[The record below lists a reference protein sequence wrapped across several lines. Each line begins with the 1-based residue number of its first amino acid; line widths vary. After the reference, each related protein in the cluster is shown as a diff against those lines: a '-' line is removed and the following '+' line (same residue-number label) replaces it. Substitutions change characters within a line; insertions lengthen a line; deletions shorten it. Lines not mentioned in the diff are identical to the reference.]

1 VNEAQPHLMKIA
13 ASNPF
18 LLVQLSPVPMHLKG
32 RRDLETKRE
41 QAERDRRERI
51 DLDSLWLQLGNLEF
65 VDAEDLDSL
74 WLQLGY
80 LEFVDADDD
89 SGRIRFRIT
98 PTGRAAYRNI
108 RKGDDRA
115 G

>member
-1 VNEAQPHLMKIA
+1 VNEAQRHLLKIA
-13 ASNPF
+13 ATNPF
-18 LLVQLSPVPMHLKG
+18 LLVQLSPVLMHLKG
-32 RRDLETKRE
+32 RRDLEAKRE
-41 QAERDRRERI
+41 QAE
-51 DLDSLWLQLGNLEF
+51 GYLEF
-65 VDAEDLDSL
+65 VDTEDLDSL

-89 SGRIRFRIT
+89 SRRVRFRIT

-108 RKGDDRA
+108 RKEDDRA

>member
-1 VNEAQPHLMKIA
+1 VNEAQRHLMKIA
-13 ASNPF
+13 ATNPF
-18 LLVQLSPVPMHLKG
+18 VLVQLSPVPMHLKG
-32 RRDLETKRE
+32 RRDLE
-41 QAERDRRERI
+41 AA
-51 DLDSLWLQLGNLEF
+51 LEF
-65 VDAEDLDSL
+65 VDADDLDTL

-89 SGRIRFRIT
+89 SRRVRFRIT

-108 RKGDDRA
+108 RKKDDRA

>member
-1 VNEAQPHLMKIA
+1 MNEAQRHLMKIA
-13 ASNPF
+13 ATNPF

-32 RRDLETKRE
+32 RRDFEAKRE
-41 QAERDRRERI
+41 
-51 DLDSLWLQLGNLEF
+51 LEF
-65 VDAEDLDSL
+65 VDADDLDSL

-80 LEFVDADDD
+80 LEFVDADED
-89 SGRIRFRIT
+89 SRRMRFRIT

-108 RKGDDRA
+108 RKEDDRA

>member
-1 VNEAQPHLMKIA
+1 VNEAQRHLMKIA
-13 ASNPF
+13 ATNPF
-18 LLVQLSPVPMHLKG
+18 LLVQLWPVPMHLKG
-32 RRDLETKRE
+32 RRDLEAKRE

-51 DLDSLWLQLGNLEF
+51 DLDSLWLQLG
-65 VDAEDLDSL
+65 
-74 WLQLGY
+74 Y

-89 SGRIRFRIT
+89 SGRMRFRIT

-108 RKGDDRA
+108 RKEDDRA

>member
-1 VNEAQPHLMKIA
+1 MKIA
-13 ASNPF
+13 ATNPF
-18 LLVQLSPVPMHLKG
+18 LLVQLSPVPIHR
-32 RRDLETKRE
+32 RRDLEAKRE

-51 DLDSLWLQLGNLEF
+51 ELDSLWPQLGYLEF

-89 SGRIRFRIT
+89 SRRVRFRIT

-108 RKGDDRA
+108 RKEDDRA

>member
-1 VNEAQPHLMKIA
+1 VNEAQRHLMKIA
-13 ASNPF
+13 ATNPF
-18 LLVQLSPVPMHLKG
+18 LLVQLSLVPMHLKG
-32 RRDLETKRE
+32 RRDLEAKRE

-51 DLDSLWLQLGNLEF
+51 DLDSLWLQLG
-65 VDAEDLDSL
+65 
-74 WLQLGY
+74 Y

-89 SGRIRFRIT
+89 SGRMRFRIT

-108 RKGDDRA
+108 RKEDDRA

>member
-1 VNEAQPHLMKIA
+1 VNEAQRHLMKIA
-13 ASNPF
+13 ATNPF

-32 RRDLETKRE
+32 RRDLEAKRE

-51 DLDSLWLQLGNLEF
+51 ELDSLWLQLGH
-65 VDAEDLDSL
+65 
-74 WLQLGY
+74 

-89 SGRIRFRIT
+89 SRRVRFRIT

-108 RKGDDRA
+108 RKEDDRA